1 MPSKNIWLTDSV
13 YPTSH
18 RIPAQT
24 GTSPIAGPLASQHLT
39 TWDVKTIATTFI
51 SNPTMKR
58 IGQDRII
65 FVSSVNGIAKVLATG
80 EAFEQ
85 LSFLESRANRGQPL
99 SSLLHARIPLL
110 EGRPKFLVQCFG
122 SHL

>member
-1 MPSKNIWLTDSV
+1 VPSKNIWLTDSV

-18 RIPAQT
+18 HNPAQT

-85 LSFLESRANRGQPL
+85 LSFLAQCPRSCAK
-99 SSLLHARIPLL
+99 
-110 EGRPKFLVQCFG
+110 RPDFQSVLVLVAEF
-122 SHL
+122 HLQYVPYI